1 MLSVH
6 DARDG
11 LCPLFQAFSCDQF
24 AAVASLPS
32 TYLNAETAPSGASNP
47 VCNPDNTAVAQVV
60 ALKQVYVYNRFGA
73 FNPGVMLRALRRDV
87 VVGGED
93 EDENTLAHRTRQW
106 CLCPGGRCRRC
117 QGNHGA

>member
-1 MLSVH
+1 M
-6 DARDG
+6 
-11 LCPLFQAFSCDQF
+11 CPLFQAFSCDQF

-32 TYLNAETAPSGASNP
+32 TYLNAETPPSGASNP
-47 VCNPDNTAVAQVV
+47 VCNPDNTVVAQVV

-87 VVGGED
+87 VVGGDD

>member
-1 MLSVH
+1 MMREMVCV
-6 DARDG
+6 R
-11 LCPLFQAFSCDQF
+11 FSRHFLAALF

-47 VCNPDNTAVAQVV
+47 VCNPDNTVVAQVV
-60 ALKQVYVYNRFGA
+60 ALKQVYVYNRFGNRFGA
-73 FNPGVMLRALRRDV
+73 FNPGAMLRALRRDV
-87 VVGGED
+87 VVGDED